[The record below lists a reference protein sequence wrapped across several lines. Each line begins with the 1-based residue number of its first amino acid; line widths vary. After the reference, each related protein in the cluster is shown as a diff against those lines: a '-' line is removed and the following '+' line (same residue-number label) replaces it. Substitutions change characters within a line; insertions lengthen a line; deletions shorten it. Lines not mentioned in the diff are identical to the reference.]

1 MRRMMVV
8 MVVVLRI
15 VVRVV
20 VRVIVRVVVIVL
32 VGEEVKESKAIA
44 RQERFAKGIAGAAGD
59 ALFAAVAQR
68 LQILFLLVRET
79 AAFAGIL
86 AVSIFALI
94 ACIFLLGLHVVDL
107 TV

>member
-20 VRVIVRVVVIVL
+20 VRVVVIIL

-44 RQERFAKGIAGAAGD
+44 RQKRLAEGIAGAARD
-59 ALFAAVAQR
+59 PLLAAVAQR
-68 LQILFLLVRET
+68 LQMLLLLVREA